1 MAPSRTSKATRK
13 SHRPDSGGGQ
23 SGTPGVQKIKSSLR
37 QTRRLLAKDNL
48 AADVR
53 VTTERRLKALEAEL
67 AEAEQIRKER
77 ALGMRY
83 HGVKFFGESPI
94 EDAWISVKFSA
105 RETKVLR
112 KVNQAKKKLS
122 SIPQNEKKALES
134 SLFDARVDLNYILH
148 YPKTKKYI
156 SLFPPEIRHPETQ
169 SNSTDSSE
177 TNAQRQQI
185 KDQIRQQMLNG
196 ELPLEPELHLSTD
209 ADTLT
214 KKRVAKPSKSTSSV
228 PVADVEQDDDFFGDD
243 DEDDDE
249 GS

>member
-1 MAPSRTSKATRK
+1 MAPSRASKATRK

-83 HGVKFFGESPI
+83 HGVKFFE
-94 EDAWISVKFSA
+94 
-105 RETKVLR
+105 RQKVLR

-122 SIPQNEKKALES
+122 STPQNEKKALES
-134 SLFDARVDLNYILH
+134 SLFDARADLNYILH

-209 ADTLT
+209 TDTLT
-214 KKRVAKPSKSTSSV
+214 KKRVAKPSKLTSSV
-228 PVADVEQDDDFFGDD
+228 PVADAEQDDDFFGDD
-243 DEDDDE
+243 DDDDE

>member
-1 MAPSRTSKATRK
+1 MAPSRTSKVTRK
-13 SHRPDSGGGQ
+13 SHRPDGGSSQ

-67 AEAEQIRKER
+67 AAAEQSRKER

-83 HGVKFFGESPI
+83 HRMKFFER
-94 EDAWISVKFSA
+94 K
-105 RETKVLR
+105 KVLR
-112 KVNQAKKKLS
+112 KVMQAKRGLS
-122 SIPQNEKKALES
+122 STPQSEKKALES

-169 SNSTDSSE
+169 PNSTDSSE
-177 TNAQRQQI
+177 TDAQRQQF
-185 KDQIRQQMLNG
+185 KDQIRQQMLDG
-196 ELPLEPELHLSTD
+196 ELPLEPELHLS
-209 ADTLT
+209 ADTNIPT
-214 KKRVAKPSKSTSSV
+214 KKRIAKLSKPTSA
-228 PVADVEQDDDFFGDD
+228 PVTNAEQDDDFFGDD
-243 DEDDDE
+243 DDDDDE

>member
-13 SHRPDSGGGQ
+13 SHRPDGGGGQ

-83 HGVKFFGESPI
+83 HGVKFFE
-94 EDAWISVKFSA
+94 
-105 RETKVLR
+105 RQKVLR
-112 KVNQAKKKLS
+112 KVKQVKKKLS

-185 KDQIRQQMLNG
+185 KDQIRQQMLDA

-209 ADTLT
+209 TDTLT
-214 KKRVAKPSKSTSSV
+214 KKRVAKPSKFTSV
-228 PVADVEQDDDFFGDD
+228 PVADAEQDDDFFGDD
-243 DEDDDE
+243 DEADDE

>member
-1 MAPSRTSKATRK
+1 MAPSRTPKTTRK
-13 SHRPDSGGGQ
+13 PYRPEGSGSQ

-67 AEAEQIRKER
+67 AEAEQSRKER

-83 HGVKFFGESPI
+83 HGVKFFE
-94 EDAWISVKFSA
+94 
-105 RETKVLR
+105 RQKVLR
-112 KVNQAKKKLS
+112 KVKQVKKRLS
-122 SIPQNEKKALES
+122 SASQSEKKAVES

-177 TNAQRQQI
+177 TDAQRQQI
-185 KDQIRQQMLNG
+185 KDQIRQQMLGG

-209 ADTLT
+209 TSILT
-214 KKRVAKPSKSTSSV
+214 KKRVSKPSKFTSSA
-228 PVADVEQDDDFFGDD
+228 PVADAEQDDDFFGDD

>member
-13 SHRPDSGGGQ
+13 SHRPDGGSGQ
-23 SGTPGVQKIKSSLR
+23 SGTPGVQKVKSSLR

-83 HGVKFFGESPI
+83 HGVKFFE
-94 EDAWISVKFSA
+94 
-105 RETKVLR
+105 RQKVLR
-112 KVNQAKKKLS
+112 KVKQAKKKLS
-122 SIPQNEKKALES
+122 STPQNEKKALES
-134 SLFDARVDLNYILH
+134 LLFGARVDLNYILH

-185 KDQIRQQMLNG
+185 KDQIRQQMLDG
-196 ELPLEPELHLSTD
+196 ELPFEPELHISTD
-209 ADTLT
+209 TNILT
-214 KKRVAKPSKSTSSV
+214 KKRVTKPSRSTSSV
-228 PVADVEQDDDFFGDD
+228 PVAYAEQDDDFFGDD
-243 DEDDDE
+243 DEADDE

>member
-1 MAPSRTSKATRK
+1 MAPSRTSKTTRK
-13 SHRPDSGGGQ
+13 SHRPDGGGQ

-53 VTTERRLKALEAEL
+53 VTTERRLKALEVEL

-77 ALGMRY
+77 ILGMRY
-83 HGVKFFGESPI
+83 HGVKFFE
-94 EDAWISVKFSA
+94 
-105 RETKVLR
+105 RQKVLR
-112 KVNQAKKKLS
+112 KVKQTKKKLS
-122 SIPQNEKKALES
+122 STPQNERKAVES
-134 SLFDARVDLNYILH
+134 SLFDARIDLNYILH
-148 YPKTKKYI
+148 YPKTQKYI

-185 KDQIRQQMLNG
+185 KDQIRQQMLDG
-196 ELPLEPELHLSTD
+196 ELPHEPELHLSTVT
-209 ADTLT
+209 DTLT
-214 KKRVAKPSKSTSSV
+214 KKRVTKPSKSTSSV

-243 DEDDDE
+243 DEEDDDE